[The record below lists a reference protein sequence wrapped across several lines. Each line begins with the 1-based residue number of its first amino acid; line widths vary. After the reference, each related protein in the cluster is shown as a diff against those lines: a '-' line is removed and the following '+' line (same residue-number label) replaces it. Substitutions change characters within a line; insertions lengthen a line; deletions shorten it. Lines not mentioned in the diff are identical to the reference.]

1 MQRTVF
7 NEEHEDFRKVIRS
20 FIEAEVVPNFS
31 DWEREGMV
39 PRDFYRQ
46 LRQARRSRNDGSR
59 AVRRS
64 G

>member
-31 DWEREGMV
+31 DWEREGLMTTCSMQG
-39 PRDFYRQ
+39 PSD
-46 LRQARRSRNDGSR
+46 
-59 AVRRS
+59 
-64 G
+64 